1 MQTETFSYNDEQFA
15 DLQMLRYRVD
25 GFDRLS
31 IARKKL
37 IYYLSEAALTG
48 RDILWDQNGKYNLRI
63 RKTLETLYTD
73 YSGDRNTAD
82 FQAFTVYLKRVWFSN
97 GIHHHY
103 GCEKFKPGFSET
115 FFREAVRNVPA
126 DKLPLEEG
134 QTAEALCDLLAPVIF
149 DPEVMPKRVNQADG
163 DDLVKTSACN
173 YYGDGVTQ
181 TEAETFYNTMKQ
193 EDDPRPVMYGMNSR
207 LVKADGKLKEK
218 VWKSGGLYS
227 AAIDRIIFWLEKA
240 ADVAENGKQAEVLH
254 KLI

>member
-73 YSGDRNTAD
+73 YPGDRDSKD
-82 FQAFTVYLKRVWFSN
+82 FRALAVYLKRVWFAN

-103 GCEKFKPGFSET
+103 GCEKFKPEFSEA
-115 FFREAVRNVPA
+115 FFREAVRNVPT

-134 QTAEALCDLLAPVIF
+134 RRTLRPARARHLRPGSHA
-149 DPEVMPKRVNQADG
+149 QA
-163 DDLVKTSACN
+163 C
-173 YYGDGVTQ
+173 Q
-181 TEAETFYNTMKQ
+181 
-193 EDDPRPVMYGMNSR
+193 PSR
-207 LVKADGKLKEK
+207 RGRLGPDFSL
-218 VWKSGGLYS
+218 
-227 AAIDRIIFWLEKA
+227 
-240 ADVAENGKQAEVLH
+240 
-254 KLI
+254 